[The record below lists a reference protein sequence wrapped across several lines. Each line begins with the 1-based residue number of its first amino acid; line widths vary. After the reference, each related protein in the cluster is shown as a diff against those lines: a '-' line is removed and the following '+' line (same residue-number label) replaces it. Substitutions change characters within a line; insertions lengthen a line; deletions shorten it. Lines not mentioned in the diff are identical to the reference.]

1 MNLPDVN
8 VWVALAVS
16 GHPLHT
22 TAKTWLAEQESAAS
36 IAFCRATQQGFL
48 RLITTS
54 AVMAGHGAKPLDN
67 SSAWAIF
74 ATISKDERITCAE
87 EPNGLGKTWEKFA
100 TRNTPSP
107 KLWMD
112 AYLAAFALRS
122 GFQLVTADKAFTQ
135 FKGLDLQIL
144 GA

>member
-1 MNLPDVN
+1 VG
-8 VWVALAVS
+8 

-22 TAKTWLAEQESAAS
+22 TAKTWLAKQESAAS

-54 AVMAGHGAKPLDN
+54 AVMAGHGAKPLNN

-74 ATISKDERITCAE
+74 EKLSKDERITFAE
-87 EPNGLGKTWEKFA
+87 EPGVLGETWKKFA
-100 TRNTPSP
+100 ARSNPSP

-112 AYLAAFALRS
+112 AYLAAFAVRA

-135 FKGLDLQIL
+135 FDGLDLCL
-144 GA
+144 LEA